1 VLKHVNLKIALSHL
15 LFKLLDK
22 KIVENVYSPL
32 LTWSLWRRRIIGT
45 IKSKMV
51 CSKEKKKKKKPW
63 SRLIIPFGRGKG
75 IVFVRV
81 YNMRFT
87 CLEHELYLSRLFEHL
102 FEQDVKQHNYI
113 ANMTII
119 FFFFFTFYFIKK
131 KIVDRLPNSGL
142 ITNIIFF
149 RTINMREFI

>member
-1 VLKHVNLKIALSHL
+1 
-15 LFKLLDK
+15 
-22 KIVENVYSPL
+22 
-32 LTWSLWRRRIIGT
+32 
-45 IKSKMV
+45 
-51 CSKEKKKKKKPW
+51 
-63 SRLIIPFGRGKG
+63 
-75 IVFVRV
+75 
-81 YNMRFT
+81 MRFT
-87 CLEHELYLSRLFEHL
+87 CLEHELYLSRLSEHL

-149 RTINMREFI
+149 RTINMREFNRALFNQAREWIAQIMLK